1 MKTHTTPPKI
11 IVICGPTGTGKTA
24 AAISTAQAIGAEIVS
39 ADSMQIYRYM
49 DIGTAK
55 PSLEEQSLIRH
66 HLIDIVNPD
75 EPFDARK
82 YAVMAGDAIQSIA
95 SRNRAVLVVGGTGL
109 YIRALLHGLFTLEN
123 GNVMVRDRLK
133 QKASLEGLDCLYS
146 ELKRCDPESADR
158 IHPNDTYRIIRALEI
173 FETTGTP
180 MSVLHQQHGF
190 STEIF
195 AAAMI
200 GLSRQKELLYQR
212 IDNRVDQMLAAGL
225 IQEVQSLLDRGYS
238 STLKSMTSLGYR
250 HMADHLAGKMP
261 LTEAILSMKR
271 DTRRYAKR
279 QMTWFRSEKNIQ
291 WIDATNTDAVKKA
304 AENYLAMHANP

>member
-1 MKTHTTPPKI
+1 MTTHTTPPRI

-24 AAISTAQAIGAEIVS
+24 AAITTAQAIGAEIVS

-66 HLIDIVNPD
+66 YLIDIVDPD
-75 EPFDARK
+75 EAFDARK
-82 YAVMAGDAIQSIA
+82 YAVMAGDAIQSIM
-95 SRNRAVLVVGGTGL
+95 SRNRTVLVVGGAGL

-123 GNVMVRDRLK
+123 GDDMVRDRLK
-133 QKASLEGLDCLYS
+133 QKASLEGLDCLYA
-146 ELKRCDPESADR
+146 ELKQCDPESANR

-180 MSVLHQQHGF
+180 MSKLHQRHGF

-195 AAAMI
+195 AAGMI
-200 GLSRQKELLYQR
+200 GLYRQKELLYER
-212 IDNRVDQMLAAGL
+212 IDNRVDQMLQAGF

-238 STLKSMTSLGYR
+238 STLKSMKSLGYR
-250 HMADHLAGKMP
+250 HMADHLEGRMP
-261 LTEAILSMKR
+261 LSEAVPAMKR

-291 WIDATNTDAVKKA
+291 WIDAADTDAVKKA
-304 AENYLAMHANP
+304 AEDYLAMNADT